1 MTAVFPLRTAAKIAF
16 REARV
21 SSFKFGFVI
30 LAVAV
35 GVGALTGVRGFSR
48 AFHRML
54 LREARTL
61 MAGDLSVRTFLL
73 PTAAET
79 RAMDEV
85 AALGA
90 PYTWITET
98 ISMAA
103 ADPSKP
109 PVLTGVKA
117 VDPRRYPWYGAVR
130 LEPPERLGD
139 ALKPDTVVVSED
151 LLMRL
156 NVSVG
161 DSIRIGGQPFRI
173 VAVLK
178 EEPDRMVGN
187 LNVGPRIMMSREGL
201 ERASLILPGSRAAER
216 FLFKLPPTLGV
227 DAVRA
232 KLKKAFPESQI
243 VDFREAHPI
252 LQQGLN
258 QATTFLS
265 LVSLVSLIVGA
276 LGVATAVHA
285 HLQQRLDSLA
295 IMKCIGARSGQIMRI
310 YVLQTLALAVA
321 GGLLGIGLGLAVQA
335 AFPYLIARYFAVR
348 PPLTLDWLSAL
359 QGLAIA
365 ALTSL
370 LFTAPP
376 LLGIRRIKPSLIFR
390 REMAEVKPRWRE
402 RIWRNKA
409 ALGAAVLL
417 ILGIGAIAGSLITGA
432 RPHDAARIGAYFV
445 IALVAS
451 LCALAV
457 IAWALLR
464 ALRMLSRKMVRAPA
478 PVRHGIAN
486 LYRPGNH
493 AEATLVALGAGVM
506 FTLTVYLVQSGMIAD
521 MSRTAPPGMPNVFL
535 LDIAPKNAAAVLD
548 LIRRQHGIESGPEVI
563 GAAPARLVS
572 VNGVTLDKMK
582 LVGFSR
588 RFRFTRQVTSIGE
601 RPAYAAVVNGAW
613 WTGRPRTPEVCVSA
627 DAAPILRVRPGSHMQ
642 WQIGGRDLD
651 AKVACIVRI
660 DSVHL
665 VSRLDFIFSPGV
677 IDGAPIIYYGSVRV
691 QPEAA
696 SALQV
701 AMYQRFP
708 TVTVINVAEVLRIV
722 QEVVSQ
728 IAIEVR
734 FIAGFVIL
742 AGVIILAS
750 SVAGTRFRRIREVV
764 ILKTLGATRAKIAA
778 VFSVEFLILGGV
790 AGLTGAALAVA
801 FSALVMKRLLRASVH
816 IEYSAVLIAVVATA
830 VAANAAGWLASYRV
844 LGQKPLEALREE

>member
-1 MTAVFPLRTAAKIAF
+1 MTAAFPLRTAAKIAF

-48 AFHRML
+48 AFHRLL

-61 MAGDLSVRTFLL
+61 MAGDISVRTFLL
-73 PTAAET
+73 PTTAET

-103 ADPSKP
+103 ADPAKP
-109 PVLTGVKA
+109 PVLAGVKA
-117 VDPRRYPWYGAVR
+117 VDPRRYPWYGRVR
-130 LEPPERLGD
+130 LEPPAELRD
-139 ALKPDTVVVSED
+139 VLKPDTVVVSDD

-156 NVSVG
+156 HVAVG
-161 DSIRIGGQPFRI
+161 GPIRIGGQPFRI
-173 VAVLK
+173 AGVLK

-187 LNVGPRIMMSREGL
+187 LNVGPRIMISREGL
-201 ERASLILPGSRAAER
+201 DRANLILPGSRAAER
-216 FLFKLPPTLGV
+216 FLFKLPAALSV
-227 DAVRA
+227 DNVRA
-232 KLKKAFPESQI
+232 RLKKAFPESQI

-276 LGVATAVHA
+276 LGVATAIHA
-285 HLQQRLDSLA
+285 HLEQRLDSLA
-295 IMKCIGARSGQIMRI
+295 VMKCIGARSGQIMRI
-310 YVLQTLALAVA
+310 YLLQTLALGIA
-321 GGLLGIGLGLAVQA
+321 GGLLGILFGLVVQA
-335 AFPYLIARYFAVR
+335 AFPYLIARYFAIR
-348 PPLTLDWLSAL
+348 PSLMLDWLSAL

-365 ALTSL
+365 VLTSL

-390 REMAEVKPRWRE
+390 REMAEVKPDWRE
-402 RIWRNKA
+402 RIRRNKA
-409 ALGAAVLL
+409 ALGAAILL
-417 ILGIGAIAGSLITGA
+417 IIGIGVIAGSLTTGV
-432 RPHDAARIGAYFV
+432 RPRDAVRIGAYFV
-445 IALVAS
+445 MALVVS
-451 LCALAV
+451 LCALAA
-457 IAWALLR
+457 IAWVLLR
-464 ALRMLSRKMVRAPA
+464 VLRVLSRRIVRAPA

-493 AEATLVALGAGVM
+493 AEAILVSLGIGVM
-506 FTLTVYLVQSGMIAD
+506 FTLTVYLVQSGMLAD
-521 MSRTAPPGMPNVFL
+521 MMRTAPPGMPNVFM

-548 LIRRQHGIESGPEVI
+548 LVRRQRGIERGPEVM
-563 GAAPARLVS
+563 GTAPARLVS
-572 VNGVTLDKMK
+572 VDGVTLDKMK

-588 RFRFTRQVTSIGE
+588 RFRFTRQVTSVGE
-601 RPAYAAVVNGAW
+601 KPAYASVRNGSW
-613 WTGRPRTPEVCVSA
+613 WTGRPLPPKLCVSA
-627 DAAPILRVRPGSHMQ
+627 EAAPILRVHPGSHMQ

-651 AKVACIVRI
+651 AEVACIVKI

-665 VSRLDFIFSPGV
+665 ISRLDFIFSPGV
-677 IDGAPIIYYGSVRV
+677 IDRAPIIYYGSVRV
-691 QPEAA
+691 APEAA
-696 SALQV
+696 PALQV
-701 AMYQRFP
+701 AMYRQFP

-734 FIAGFVIL
+734 FIAGFAIL

-750 SVAGTRFRRIREVV
+750 SVAGTRFRRMREVV
-764 ILKTLGATRAKIAA
+764 ILKTLGATRAKIAG
-778 VFSVEFLILGGV
+778 VFSVEFLILGAV
-790 AGLTGAALAVA
+790 AGLMGSGLAVA
-801 FSALVMKRLLRASVH
+801 FSALVMNRLLRAPVH
-816 IEYSAVLIAVVATA
+816 IEYSAVLIAIIATA
-830 VAANAAGWLASYRV
+830 LVANVAGWIASYRI
-844 LGQKPLEALREE
+844 LGQKPLEVLREE

>member
-1 MTAVFPLRTAAKIAF
+1 MTAAFPLRTAAKIAF

-48 AFHRML
+48 AFHRLL

-61 MAGDLSVRTFLL
+61 MAGDISVRTFLL

-79 RAMDEV
+79 HAMNEV

-109 PVLTGVKA
+109 PVLAGVKA
-117 VDPRRYPWYGAVR
+117 VDPQRYPWYGRVR
-130 LEPPERLGD
+130 LQPAAELRD
-139 ALKPDTVVVSED
+139 ALKPDTVVVSDD

-173 VAVLK
+173 AGVVK

-187 LNVGPRIMMSREGL
+187 LNVGPRIMISREGL
-201 ERASLILPGSRAAER
+201 DRANLILPGSRAAER
-216 FLFKLPPTLGV
+216 FLFKLPPTLSV

-232 KLKKAFPESQI
+232 RLKKAFPESQI

-276 LGVATAVHA
+276 LGVATAIHA

-295 IMKCIGARSGQIMRI
+295 VMKCIGARSGQIMRI
-310 YVLQTLALAVA
+310 YLLQTLALGIA
-321 GGLLGIGLGLAVQA
+321 GGLLGILFGLGVQA
-335 AFPYLIARYFAVR
+335 AFPYFIARYFAIR
-348 PPLTLDWLSAL
+348 PPLMLDWLSAL

-365 ALTSL
+365 VLTSL
-370 LFTAPP
+370 LFAAPP
-376 LLGIRRIKPSLIFR
+376 LLGIRRIKPNLIFR
-390 REMAEVKPRWRE
+390 REMADVKPYWRE
-402 RIWRNKA
+402 RMRRNKA
-409 ALGAAVLL
+409 PLWAAIVL
-417 ILGIGAIAGSLITGA
+417 IIGIGVIAGSLTTGA
-432 RPHDAARIGAYFV
+432 RPRDAIRIGAYFV
-445 IALVAS
+445 TALVVS
-451 LCALAV
+451 LCALAA
-457 IAWALLR
+457 IAWVLLR
-464 ALRMLSRKMVRAPA
+464 ALRMVSRRIARAPA

-493 AEATLVALGAGVM
+493 AEAILVSLGIGVM
-506 FTLTVYLVQSGMIAD
+506 FTLTVYLVQSGMLAD
-521 MSRTAPPGMPNVFL
+521 MMRTAPPGMPNVFM
-535 LDIAPKNAAAVLD
+535 LDIAPKDAAAVLD
-548 LIRRQHGIESGPEVI
+548 LVRRQRGIERGPEVM
-563 GAAPARLVS
+563 GTAPARLVS
-572 VNGVTLDKMK
+572 VDGVTLDKMK

-588 RFRFTRQVTSIGE
+588 RFRFTRQVTSVGDK
-601 RPAYAAVVNGAW
+601 PAYATVLNGSW
-613 WTGRPRTPEVCVSA
+613 WTGQPSQPKLCVSA
-627 DAAPILRVRPGSHMQ
+627 DAAPILRVHPGSHMQ
-642 WQIGGRDLD
+642 WQIGGRDSD
-651 AKVACIVRI
+651 AEVACIVKI

-665 VSRLDFIFSPGV
+665 ISRLDFIFSPGV
-677 IDGAPIIYYGSVRV
+677 IDHAPIIYYGSVRV
-691 QPEAA
+691 APEAA
-696 SALQV
+696 PALQV
-701 AMYQRFP
+701 AMYRQFP

-734 FIAGFVIL
+734 FIAGFAIL
-742 AGVIILAS
+742 AGVIILAA
-750 SVAGTRFRRIREVV
+750 SVAGTRFRRMREVV
-764 ILKTLGATRAKIAA
+764 ILKTLGATRAKIAG
-778 VFSVEFLILGGV
+778 VFSVEFLILGAV
-790 AGLTGAALAVA
+790 AGLMGAGLAVA
-801 FSALVMKRLLRASVH
+801 FSALVMKRLLRAPVH
-816 IEYSAVLIAVVATA
+816 IDYSAVLIAIVATA
-830 VAANAAGWLASYRV
+830 IVANAAGWIASYRI
-844 LGQKPLEALREE
+844 LGQKPLEVLREE